1 MVRITTGVTA
11 LPPNMYRN
19 FAAWFMIW
27 SRQTPAKSMNINSA
41 TGRRPRVAAPT
52 AAPMNADSV
61 IGRVQHPAGEPP
73 VQALG
78 DAEHAAPGV
87 VVARRARPPAMS
99 SPITMTDGSR
109 SISWLSASLI
119 ASR

>member
-27 SRQTPAKSMNINSA
+27 SRQTPAKSMNISS
-41 TGRRPRVAAPT
+41 TGRMPRVAAPI

-61 IGRVQHPAGEPP
+61 IGVSSSIRFTER
-73 VQALG
+73 L
-78 DAEHAAPGV
+78 AEADIQPSVGAVG
-87 VVARRARPPAMS
+87 S
-99 SPITMTDGSR
+99 SYDKGLVS
-109 SISWLSASLI
+109 
-119 ASR
+119 